1 MKVIPD
7 AVLREHQEKQHLISI
22 RREDIDDNELHGF
35 ILDFNKEWLL
45 VCKEYDFIFD
55 GVMMIKRELVSSI
68 KYGST
73 QKFHK
78 RLFQIEGKMAEVDF
92 SKSIPHTRGTE
103 SSLTLFLRGLTS
115 DKVVML
121 EDERDDL
128 FLIGFIEELG
138 ADDGIGLRFFD
149 GEGTLEDELT
159 YISEDEITLLT
170 VDSSYCLH
178 YERYFRRMKKKN

>member
-7 AVLREHQEKQHLISI
+7 AVLREHQMKQNLISI

-35 ILDFNKEWLL
+35 ILDFSKEWLL

-55 GVMMIKRELVSSI
+55 GLMMIKRELVSSI
-68 KYGST
+68 KHGST

-92 SKSIPHTRGTE
+92 SRVVPDARGIE
-103 SSLTLFLRGLTS
+103 SSLRLFLRGFAT

-128 FLIGFIEELG
+128 FLIGFIEDLD
-138 ADDGIGLRFFD
+138 AADGIGLRFFD
-149 GEGTLEDELT
+149 GEGTLEDELS
-159 YISEDEITLLT
+159 YITEDEITLLT

-178 YERYFRRMKKKN
+178 YERYFRRMKKKL